1 MSSNIKSSVP
11 ARCLPSASNS
21 VNVEASVKKGFKFQL
36 WAWLAFIVAAAGIA
50 LAYYILRPQYRTAQS
65 LVRLLPRSDAV
76 LFYADVDALRQSE
89 FLGRLQGAKGLEDP
103 EYRRFVHETGFSYER
118 DLDALAVVSLPNQI
132 FATLRGKFDWRRLSE
147 YARRQG
153 GTCHNTYCQVPT
165 STHGRWLSF
174 FPIRSGVMGLSMSSD
189 PSAAY
194 QLLPRRGAPE
204 IQTPS
209 YPAWVTLP
217 RRLLDDPKSLAPGAQ
232 LFATAL
238 SSATQVTLGIE
249 QNQASAGQAG
259 FMVRL
264 SAKYDSPVK
273 ADDAQHHLQQITT
286 MLKAVAARQQEG
298 PKTPDL
304 ASVLLSGTFRE
315 VNGSVEGFWPVPQQA
330 IDSLLK

>member
-1 MSSNIKSSVP
+1 LPDKKI
-11 ARCLPSASNS
+11 ARRLPSPSNS
-21 VNVEASVKKGFKFQL
+21 VNVEANVRKGFKFQP
-36 WAWLAFIVAAAGIA
+36 WAWLAFILIAAGIA
-50 LAYYILRPQYRTAQS
+50 LAYYLLRPQYRTAGN
-65 LVRLLPRSDAV
+65 LVGLLPRSDAV
-76 LFYADVDALRQSE
+76 LFYADVDTLRQSG

-103 EYRRFVHETGFSYER
+103 EYQRFVRETGFSYER
-118 DLDALAVVSLPNQI
+118 DLDALAVASLPNQL

-147 YARRQG
+147 YARHQG
-153 GTCHNTYCQVPT
+153 GSCHNTYCQVPA

-174 FPIRSGVMGLSMSSD
+174 FPIRSGVMGLSIGPD

-209 YPAWVTLP
+209 YTAWVTLP

-238 SSATQVTLGIE
+238 SSATRVTLGID
-249 QNQASAGQAG
+249 QKQSTGGQSD

-264 SAKYDSPVK
+264 TAKYDSPAK
-273 ADDAQHHLQQITT
+273 AEDAQHHLEQVTS
-286 MLKAVAARQQEG
+286 MLKAVASRQQQDRDA
-298 PKTPDL
+298 PDL
-304 ASVLLSGTFRE
+304 TSVLSSGTFRD
-315 VNGSVEGFWPVPQQA
+315 VNGSLEGFWPVPQQV